1 MLERARSNLPCFCTE
16 DRVKLVMGANV
27 NVFVKVLLLKMEHA
41 LKNQAQVMTC
51 SDTKQVS
58 IVHEFLTTLIDEKL
72 A

>member
-1 MLERARSNLPCFCTE
+1 
-16 DRVKLVMGANV
+16 MGANV